1 MGLRAFTLDALP
13 DEPWRNG
20 GGRTRTIATQMRDV
34 RALDADTGNE
44 TPWDWRISVA
54 TIERSG
60 PFSAFPGVD
69 RSSMLL
75 GAGRIELRAAGE
87 TTLCMQR
94 PGQVVAYRGDT
105 DWTATVHR
113 DGPPLS
119 LLNVMT
125 RRGAFRARMHACRS
139 DFFLGAPSMA
149 VLVIEGRW
157 RVVDASAG
165 PDSDR
170 RWTLTSA
177 DGVLSDGSSLPATLP
192 WRFERLS
199 QSGMLAAI
207 EIDHF
212 APR

>member
-1 MGLRAFTLDALP
+1 MGLRAFSLSALP
-13 DEPWRNG
+13 VEPWRNG
-20 GGRTRTIATQMRDV
+20 GGCTRTIATQIRN
-34 RALDADTGNE
+34 ALPLDADTLAE
-44 TPWDWRISVA
+44 PPWDWRISVA

-60 PFSAFPGVD
+60 PFSVFPGVD
-69 RSSMLL
+69 RNSLL
-75 GAGRIELRAAGE
+75 LSAGQIELSAIGE
-87 TTLCMQR
+87 TTLHLKR
-94 PGQVVAYRGDT
+94 PGDAVAYRGDPV
-105 DWTATVHR
+105 WSATVQR

-139 DFFLGAPSMA
+139 EFFLTAPSMA
-149 VLVIEGRW
+149 GLVIEGHW

-170 RWTLTSA
+170 RWTLTSG
-177 DGVLSDGSSLPATLP
+177 DGVLSEGALSPATP
-192 WRFERLS
+192 QWRFERLS

-207 EIDHF
+207 EIDRV